1 MDKFNSNKIKELRE
15 LNHITQ
21 KKLGDLLGIS
31 DRAVSKWES
40 GMTMPDVM
48 MLPDIAK
55 MFNVSIDD
63 LYCCDKITDD
73 NVKEINKAGD
83 NRILVISVEDK
94 NSVVKTR
101 VPIKVIQ
108 ALLTN
113 EKVRDEIDL
122 DEKERTLIDNVLN
135 SSQCEIVNIGNGEKK
150 TRIALED
157 YEA

>member
-1 MDKFNSNKIKELRE
+1 MFFGENIARLRKEKGWTQAE
-15 LNHITQ
+15 LGE
-21 KKLGDLLGIS
+21 KLGVS
-31 DRAVSKWES
+31 NQAVSKWES

-48 MLPDIAK
+48 LLPDIAK

-63 LYCCDKITDD
+63 LYCYDKITDD

-94 NSVVKTR
+94 DSVVKTR

-122 DEKERTLIDNVLN
+122 DEEETTLIDNVLN
-135 SSQCEIVNIGNGEKK
+135 SSQGEIVNIGNGEKK

>member
-1 MDKFNSNKIKELRE
+1 MFFGENIARLRKEKGW
-15 LNHITQ
+15 TQ
-21 KKLGDLLGIS
+21 AEFGEKLGVS
-31 DRAVSKWES
+31 NQAVSKWES

-48 MLPDIAK
+48 LLPDIAK

-63 LYCCDKITDD
+63 LYCYDKITDD
-73 NVKEINKAGD
+73 NVNVKEINKAED

-122 DEKERTLIDNVLN
+122 DEEERTLIDNVLN
-135 SSQCEIVNIGNGEKK
+135 SSQGEIVNIGNGEKK